1 VRSQRSSHIIFP
13 VKTCEPILCA
23 RIFSVLVIVFLLLG
37 SHGAMGDER
46 LDAVKAYKSQ
56 DYQTAVRIWRSY
68 AAKGDVEAQYLLG
81 VAYHKGHGVNK
92 SLNQTIAWFR
102 KAAQGGHS
110 TAMFNLGAAYWKGIG
125 VRQNLGR
132 AVDWWKKSAAKG
144 EASAQYNL
152 ASCYLSGKGIEH
164 DLRKAYYWINL
175 ATKQKHPDAD
185 KVALMIKQEAKRSGL
200 TLAELSKDTTTQH
213 STTRNPTDPATESG
227 FTAATVGARG
237 AVVHLSKPTS
247 NAITKLSSGTP
258 IKVVSTRDKW
268 SQVHIPLD
276 INVWVF
282 GTLISQNGDT
292 ARIVGEG
299 VRARTRPS
307 TQGGSS
313 VVGNFE
319 KGEYVR
325 VLSTSGNWARVTAPR
340 TMRAWI
346 LSKQLEIHPSVTDQ
360 WLNRWQSAA
369 TRPDSGETAENTAI
383 DISPSSDSGQTS
395 ALFRAALVTQ
405 ANARVLARPDAGG
418 AVIALLDSNT
428 PIKIIGSKGNW
439 KMIQSPNGLDVW
451 VWGKFIDER
460 GATATINRN
469 RVRIRSRPST
479 TETSDV
485 LGALDSGTKV
495 TVIGHK
501 GDWARLRIFG
511 AVSGWIDSAQV
522 MTLPTV
528 SEDWRA
534 RWASAQ
540 AIATR

>member
-1 VRSQRSSHIIFP
+1 
-13 VKTCEPILCA
+13 
-23 RIFSVLVIVFLLLG
+23 
-37 SHGAMGDER
+37 
-46 LDAVKAYKSQ
+46 
-56 DYQTAVRIWRSY
+56 
-68 AAKGDVEAQYLLG
+68 
-81 VAYHKGHGVNK
+81 
-92 SLNQTIAWFR
+92 
-102 KAAQGGHS
+102 
-110 TAMFNLGAAYWKGIG
+110 
-125 VRQNLGR
+125 
-132 AVDWWKKSAAKG
+132 
-144 EASAQYNL
+144 
-152 ASCYLSGKGIEH
+152 
-164 DLRKAYYWINL
+164 
-175 ATKQKHPDAD
+175 
-185 KVALMIKQEAKRSGL
+185 
-200 TLAELSKDTTTQH
+200 
-213 STTRNPTDPATESG
+213 
-227 FTAATVGARG
+227 
-237 AVVHLSKPTS
+237 
-247 NAITKLSSGTP
+247 
-258 IKVVSTRDKW
+258 
-268 SQVHIPLD
+268 
-276 INVWVF
+276 
-282 GTLISQNGDT
+282 
-292 ARIVGEG
+292 
-299 VRARTRPS
+299 
-307 TQGGSS
+307 
-313 VVGNFE
+313 
-319 KGEYVR
+319 
-325 VLSTSGNWARVTAPR
+325 
-340 TMRAWI
+340 MRAWI

-383 DISPSSDSGQTS
+383 DISPSSDSGQTC

-405 ANARVLARPDAGG
+405 ANARVLARPAAGG